1 MKKLNLLLAGSL
13 LFLGAGVQAQE
24 LIWSEDFEKGL
35 DFFTD
40 SVPAGYIEGLDYYIG
55 RTSGNG
61 TWDVTTHT
69 NGLLHV
75 DTTIALY
82 HAIAPVNNPSTRVD
96 QVSVAEADASH
107 AKTLEKLGGE
117 GGSYYLK
124 YVSGPSSYRFNQWGG
139 APGVTN
145 DYEANVF
152 VRGMPI
158 ENNTSYRV
166 VYFMNM
172 GSTVDSAQL
181 DLRLMRGWYNSEKA
195 FTTSGGSGA
204 TEWTQQV
211 TMSDSTFKNGQWDR
225 YTYMTYYTNDSIANK
240 AVHQNGYWWTD
251 EWRGELWARRN
262 QFSEDT
268 IRMFAE
274 YSGGALPDSLPIDSA
289 TNARWGWI
297 VQPDT
302 YFLRFSFQ
310 GPNSTYLVDDIALYK
325 SFIGAAEYSGDMIR
339 VDFGYKTNLGDLC
352 DPNGVGAAAV
362 PADCIE
368 VTVDEDGERAPLD
381 VLDAEYHS
389 DGYLYLWLE
398 DEVEYYDDIRINF
411 KNPSDPA
418 FQLKYTS
425 SSRYPMANDQAWVD
439 AGKIVPD
446 FQNEFVLPRAF
457 SAVSIPY
464 LAPSVKDSD
473 PDEGSFGLDGSKNR
487 SIVVTFNKPVANE
500 AVAFISGEG
509 CEDVQL
515 TNAGYVDEEKK
526 VVKFEFTNK
535 VPTALKG
542 DYVILVDR
550 LKAKSEQS
558 DKAATG
564 AEQGP
569 SFKINVSYGEPDV
582 TAEGSSAKKN
592 YDALVTAYNAADEQV
607 VKGEGDLINY
617 GGAAFEAFQNVV
629 AQYEPTAFLKN
640 NTSPKAYQAAAKA
653 LDDATAEIKTRFA
666 NVDALK
672 SILDRSEVL
681 LADYADKFG
690 SYSEYAQLN
699 ADVVAAKQV
708 SVPSTSNADIQTLVD
723 GVTASYNDAD
733 AVIQTVLVTTVQI
746 NKLFDLAKT
755 LDANLGVKYA
765 DAVTAATSDDQGL
778 AELLKLEATKA
789 LYTQIAGGTLAL
801 DSVGIDLTG
810 FIANPALYTT
820 ALLDKEVE
828 YYYYQWGDPHDKWR
842 VKYTS
847 DEGTNTV
854 FPGWN
859 LVNKGGNL
867 HVASGP
873 WGGGNADQGYYAKAE
888 GYAVAGHLA
897 ADWST
902 DFKLSQ
908 TVENLPAGIYT
919 LGVEF
924 GGGENNIA
932 RQNLIANNDTVAADA
947 GQYQAAIAVDSVVI
961 ADGALNIEANHGSG
975 NYWSR
980 LDNFSLFYKGTLSDF
995 DYAGAIA
1002 GIEDQITKV
1011 APMESEN
1018 AVKFYDLNG
1027 MEIAAPSKGR
1037 ISIRVSNG
1045 VATKVLE

>member
-13 LFLGAGVQAQE
+13 LLMGANVQAQE
-24 LIWSEDFEKGL
+24 LIWSEDFEQGL
-35 DFFTD
+35 GFFTD
-40 SVPAGYIEGLDYYIG
+40 SIPAGYIDGLDYYIG
-55 RTSGNG
+55 RTAGNG
-61 TWDVTTHT
+61 TWDVNTHK
-69 NGLLHV
+69 NGFLHV
-75 DTTIALY
+75 DTMIALY
-82 HAIAPVNNPSTRVD
+82 HSIAPVNTPGQRID
-96 QVSVAEADASH
+96 EVSVVEADAAH

-117 GGSYYLK
+117 GGSYYLR
-124 YVSGPSSYRFNQWGG
+124 YVSGPSSYGFNQWGG
-139 APGVTN
+139 KPGVTN
-145 DYEANVF
+145 DYQANVF
-152 VRGMPI
+152 VRGIPI
-158 ENNTSYRV
+158 EENTSYRV

-172 GSTVDSAQL
+172 GSPVDSAQL

-195 FTTSGGSGA
+195 FTTSGASGA
-204 TEWTQQV
+204 TEFTQQV
-211 TMSDSTFKNGQWDR
+211 TMGDSTFKNGQWDR
-225 YTYMTYYTNDSIANK
+225 YTYMTYYTTDSIANH
-240 AVHQNGYWWTD
+240 AVHQNGYWWVD
-251 EWRGELWARRN
+251 EWKGVLWSRRN

-274 YSGGALPDSLPIDSA
+274 YNGGALPDTLPVDSA

-302 YFLRFSFQ
+302 YMLRFSFQ
-310 GPNSTYLVDDIALYK
+310 GPNGTYLVDDISLYK

-368 VTVDEDGERAPLD
+368 VTVADGDGRSTLD

-425 SSRYPMANDQAWVD
+425 SSRYPKANDADWVD

-473 PDEGSFGLDGSKNR
+473 PDEGSFGLDGAKNR
-487 SIVVTFNKPVANE
+487 EIIVTFNKPVANE

-526 VVKFEFTNK
+526 VIKFEFTNK
-535 VPTALKG
+535 VPTNLNG

-569 SFKINVSYGEPDV
+569 SFKINISYGEPDV
-582 TAEGSSAKKN
+582 TVPGSAKTN
-592 YDALVTAYNAADEQV
+592 YDKLVKSYNAADEQI
-607 VKGEGDLINY
+607 VKGESDLANY
-617 GGAAFEAFQNVV
+617 GGTAFEAFQALV

-640 NTSPKAYQAAAKA
+640 NTSPKAYTAASKA
-653 LDDATAEIKTRFA
+653 LDDATTEIKARFA

-672 SILDRSEVL
+672 SILDKSDVL

-690 SYSEYAQLN
+690 SYSEYADLYAKV
-699 ADVVAAKQV
+699 ADAKAV
-708 SVPSTSNADIQTLVD
+708 SVPSTSNADIQALVD
-723 GVTASYNDAD
+723 GLTASYDDAD
-733 AVIQTVLVTTVQI
+733 AVIQTVLVTTDQI
-746 NKLFDLAKT
+746 NKLYDLAKS
-755 LDANLGVKYA
+755 LDASLGVKYA
-765 DAVTAATSDDQGL
+765 DAVTAAVSDDQDL
-778 AELLKLEATKA
+778 AQILKLEATKA
-789 LYTQIAGGTLAL
+789 LYTQIVAGST
-801 DSVGIDLTG
+801 DTVDVTG
-810 FIANPALYTT
+810 FITNPTLYTT
-820 ALLDKEVE
+820 ALLDKDVQ
-828 YYYYQWGDPHDKWR
+828 YYYYNWGDPHDKWR
-842 VKYTS
+842 VIYTT
-847 DEGTNTV
+847 DDGTNSI

-859 LVNKGGNL
+859 LVNKSGNL
-867 HVASGP
+867 HVANGP
-873 WGGGNADQGYYAKAE
+873 WGGGNGDQGYYAKAE
-888 GYAVAGHLA
+888 GFAVAGHLA

-902 DFKLSQ
+902 DFRLTQ
-908 TVENLPAGIYT
+908 TVEDLPAGIYS
-919 LGVEF
+919 LGVNY
-924 GGGENNIA
+924 GGGENNKA
-932 RQNLIANNDTVAADA
+932 KQCLIADNFVKADSVAADP
-947 GQYQAAIAVDSVVI
+947 GQYQAPISVDSVVI
-961 ADGALNIEANHGSG
+961 GSSMKITAVHTGG
-975 NYWSR
+975 NFWSR
-980 LDNFSLFYKGTLSDF
+980 LDNFSLKFTGKLDNYN
-995 DYAGAIA
+995 YVMAIA
-1002 GIEDQITKV
+1002 GLEEEITKV
-1011 APMESEN
+1011 APLESDQS
-1018 AVKFYDLNG
+1018 VKFYDMNG
-1027 MEIAAPSKGR
+1027 IEIPAPEKGR

-1045 VATKVLE
+1045 VATKVFE